1 MKRKIFLIILI
12 VLMLIVGLFILTGCG
27 NDTNSNGSNNG
38 QNSTDLHKLEFVD
51 MRYNE
56 PKNYS
61 KKEPIDMDGN
71 KVLVFRF
78 HEDDNKSIGLYYY
91 KNTSLANV
99 DSEYEEVT
107 INGITWKKY
116 HATDMGVYDT
126 YDYIYNNGL
135 YRIELNAVDKY
146 ADEFNEFMKDVSF
159 E

>member
-1 MKRKIFLIILI
+1 MKKKLLLSLLI
-12 VLMLIVGLFILTGCG
+12 VLALFVITGCG
-27 NDTNSNGSNNG
+27 KSDSKGSSSDN
-38 QNSTDLHKLEFVD
+38 LHKLEFVD

-61 KKEPIDMDGN
+61 KKEPI
-71 KVLVFRF
+71 
-78 HEDDNKSIGLYYY
+78 EDDNKSIGLYYY